1 VEPDEQLEWER
12 RAGRPA
18 GIATLIAGG
27 ALLVGVVLSARAAGD
42 DAFETYLNIHDDPS
56 LILLPNIVQAIGYL
70 LTAYGLWYLV
80 RATTP
85 RRTELATPSK
95 IMVILGPVATAIA
108 LVLTALAVLD
118 VAQAAADVVRPP
130 RAEKAR
136 DDVLEDLQKDSSL
149 ITAATIVTYVSRLAF
164 GFALVLVALNAMRAG
179 LLSRF
184 LGILGIIGGVLSV
197 LFGGA
202 GVILAFWLVALG
214 IVFMDR
220 WPNGRGPAWDA
231 VEAIPWPSAAD
242 QRAALEEEYADEGE
256 IEEEDEDVEQEEEA
270 EPAAQPHPVSKKR
283 KRKRRG

>member
-1 VEPDEQLEWER
+1 M
-12 RAGRPA
+12 
-18 GIATLIAGG
+18 LIAGG

-42 DAFETYLNIHDDPS
+42 DAFETYLNINDDPS

-80 RATTP
+80 KATTP
-85 RRTELATPSK
+85 RRSELATPSK
-95 IMVILGPVATAIA
+95 IMSILGPIATAIA

-130 RAEKAR
+130 KAEKAR
-136 DDVLEDLQKDSSL
+136 DDLLEDLQKDSSL

-164 GFALVLVALNAMRAG
+164 GFGLVLAALNAMRAG

-202 GVILAFWLVALG
+202 GVILAFWLVAVG
-214 IVFMDR
+214 ILFLDR
-220 WPNGRGPAWDA
+220 WPSGRGPAWDE

-242 QRAALEEEYADEGE
+242 QRAALEEEYAEVE
-256 IEEEDEDVEQEEEA
+256 EVEPEEEEEEEEESA
-270 EPAAQPHPVSKKR
+270 MEPHTSSKKR
-283 KRKRRG
+283 KRKRRR

>member
-1 VEPDEQLEWER
+1 MEPDEQLEWER

-164 GFALVLVALNAMRAG
+164 GFALVLAALNGMRAG